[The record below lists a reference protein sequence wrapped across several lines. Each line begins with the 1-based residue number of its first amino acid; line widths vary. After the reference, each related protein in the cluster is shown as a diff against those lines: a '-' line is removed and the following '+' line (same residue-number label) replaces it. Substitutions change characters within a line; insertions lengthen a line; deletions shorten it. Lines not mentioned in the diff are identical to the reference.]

1 MAKLM
6 INKNKKK
13 VPLHRRSTGIFRN
26 TWADASMKDSM
37 WVRTLKFQMSM
48 GCVQMWWKHLK
59 RLRFRYCAGR
69 VDVLRMNITG
79 KTEFHRKR
87 TEENG

>member
-26 TWADASMKDSM
+26 IWADASMKDSM
-37 WVRTLKFQMSM
+37 WVKTLKSRMLM
-48 GCVQMWWKHLK
+48 GCVQMWWKHSK

-69 VDVLRMNITG
+69 GMFCGRVSLERRN
-79 KTEFHRKR
+79 R
-87 TEENG
+87 TEREPEEND